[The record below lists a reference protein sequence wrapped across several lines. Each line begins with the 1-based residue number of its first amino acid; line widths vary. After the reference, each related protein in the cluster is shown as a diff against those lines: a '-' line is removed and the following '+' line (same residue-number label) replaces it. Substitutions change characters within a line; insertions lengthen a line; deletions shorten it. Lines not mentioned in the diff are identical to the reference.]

1 MLDVKKCRRS
11 FLKQL
16 ISQDT
21 YKIHDYSSISSL
33 LKARANSKK
42 RGKEYILDNIKK
54 DMSSRSYIKKICH
67 KFMRI
72 VAVGKF

>member
-33 LKARANSKK
+33 LKARAYSKK
-42 RGKEYILDNIKK
+42 EEKNT
-54 DMSSRSYIKKICH
+54 SSIT
-67 KFMRI
+67 
-72 VAVGKF
+72 